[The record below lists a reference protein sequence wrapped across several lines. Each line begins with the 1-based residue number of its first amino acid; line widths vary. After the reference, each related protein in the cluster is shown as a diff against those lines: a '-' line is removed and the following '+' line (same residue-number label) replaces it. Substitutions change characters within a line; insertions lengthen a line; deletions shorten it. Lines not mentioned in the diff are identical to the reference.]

1 MNAQRRKEIAK
12 AISLMEQVREILDAT
27 AEEERDA
34 YDNLPEGIQYSE
46 RGDQMEEYAD
56 TLERV
61 CAEIS
66 DYIDE
71 LQEVIDN

>member
-12 AISLMEQVREILDAT
+12 AISLMEQAREILDAT

-46 RGDQMEEYAD
+46 RGNLMEEYAD
-56 TLERV
+56 TL
-61 CAEIS
+61 
-66 DYIDE
+66 
-71 LQEVIDN
+71 